1 MKTKFK
7 STLRAARDSFS
18 GAVFAGVVLL
28 ITSSAQAQ
36 NLFVADYAS
45 GNIYEFTPGGA
56 QSTFASGLGGPF
68 GLAFNSAGDL
78 FVADESSGDIT
89 EITPGGVQN
98 TFASGLFDPFGLA
111 VNSTGNLFV
120 ASPLTGNIY
129 EFTPGGAQSTFA
141 SGLSPN
147 GLAFNNTGDL
157 FVANGGNS
165 GPGNIIEIAPNGTQ
179 STFASGFT
187 LPLYGLAFNSAG
199 DLFVGD
205 TGGNIYE
212 FTPGGVRSTFASGLH
227 EPVGLAFNSAGD
239 LFASEESIGN
249 ITKITPGGVRSTF
262 ASGLDVPGGGLAFQP
277 VPEPSALGLLA
288 VGATALLVRRR
299 RNLAADLNPNQ
310 KPSVPS
316 NRNFRVIPRRLLA
329 GLTVLVGCA
338 LAHGSTVSI
347 VAPNGLTGTEGNIAN
362 IFPFSVAETIRYQQV
377 YTASQFGAIAAGGGM
392 ITGIAFRPDAVYGN
406 AFTHTIANIRIDLAT
421 TMAGP
426 GGLSLTFAN
435 NVGANDTT
443 VFNGSLT
450 LSSTFTGPAGG
461 PKNFDILIPLTTPFY
476 YNPAAGNLLLDIRNF
491 SSGNSGG
498 NLISILD
505 ATSANPTLVGRVYT
519 FDASAPNSFDEDTW
533 GLVTQ
538 FTATPVPEPAT
549 WGLLCVAALLVGRRG
564 IAKA

>member
-7 STLRAARDSFS
+7 STISAIRHSFF
-18 GAVFAGVVLL
+18 GVVCLGVVLL
-28 ITSSAQAQ
+28 ISSSAQAQ
-36 NLFVADYAS
+36 NLFVGS
-45 GNIYEFTPGGA
+45 GGNILEFTPGG
-56 QSTFASGLGGPF
+56 
-68 GLAFNSAGDL
+68 
-78 FVADESSGDIT
+78 VE
-89 EITPGGVQN
+89 
-98 TFASGLFDPFGLA
+98 
-111 VNSTGNLFV
+111 
-120 ASPLTGNIY
+120 
-129 EFTPGGAQSTFA
+129 STFA
-141 SGLSPN
+141 SGLS
-147 GLAFNNTGDL
+147 
-157 FVANGGNS
+157 
-165 GPGNIIEIAPNGTQ
+165 GP
-179 STFASGFT
+179 
-187 LPLYGLAFNSAG
+187 L
-199 DLFVGD
+199 
-205 TGGNIYE
+205 
-212 FTPGGVRSTFASGLH
+212 
-227 EPVGLAFNSAGD
+227 
-239 LFASEESIGN
+239 
-249 ITKITPGGVRSTF
+249 
-262 ASGLDVPGGGLAFQP
+262 GLAFQP

-288 VGATALLVRRR
+288 VGATAFLIRRR

-329 GLTVLVGCA
+329 GLTVLAGCA
-338 LAHGSTVSI
+338 LAHSSPVSI
-347 VAPNGLTGTEGNIAN
+347 VAPNGLTGTEGNIDLGA
-362 IFPFSVAETIRYQQV
+362 PFSVAGTMRYQQV
-377 YTASQFGAIAAGGGM
+377 YTASQFGAIGTGGGM
-392 ITGIAFRPDAVYGN
+392 ITGIAFRPDGVYGK

-421 TMAGP
+421 TTAGP

-498 NLISILD
+498 NLIPQLD
-505 ATSANPTLVGRVYT
+505 ATSANPTLVGRVEAY
-519 FDASAPNSFDEDTW
+519 DASATSAPYSFYEDTW

>member
-36 NLFVADYAS
+36 NLFVGDAS
-45 GNIYEFTPGGA
+45 GNIYEYTPGGA
-56 QSTFASGLGGPF
+56 RSTFASGLNGPW

-78 FVADESSGDIT
+78 FVVE
-89 EITPGGVQN
+89 GGY
-98 TFASGLFDPFGLA
+98 S
-111 VNSTGNLFV
+111 
-120 ASPLTGNIY
+120 
-129 EFTPGGAQSTFA
+129 
-141 SGLSPN
+141 
-147 GLAFNNTGDL
+147 
-157 FVANGGNS
+157 
-165 GPGNIIEIAPNGTQ
+165 
-179 STFASGFT
+179 
-187 LPLYGLAFNSAG
+187 
-199 DLFVGD
+199 
-205 TGGNIYE
+205 GNIYE
-212 FTPGGVRSTFASGLH
+212 FTPGGVESTFASGL
-227 EPVGLAFNSAGD
+227 
-239 LFASEESIGN
+239 
-249 ITKITPGGVRSTF
+249 
-262 ASGLDVPGGGLAFQP
+262 SGPLGLAFQP

-288 VGATALLVRRR
+288 VGATAFLVRRR

-329 GLTVLVGCA
+329 GLTVLAGCA

-347 VAPNGLTGTEGNIAN
+347 VAPNGLTGTEGNIDN
-362 IFPFSVAETIRYQQV
+362 TYPFSVAETMRYQQV
-377 YTASQFGAIAAGGGM
+377 YAASQFGAIAAGGGM

-406 AFTHTIANIRIDLAT
+406 AFTHTIANIGIDLSMT
-421 TMAGP
+421 TAGP

-450 LSSTFTGPAGG
+450 LSSAFTGPAGG

-498 NLISILD
+498 NLISALD
-505 ATSANPTLVGRVYT
+505 ATSANPTLVGRVYA
-519 FDASAPNSFDEDTW
+519 FDASATSAPNSFDEDTL

-549 WGLLCVAALLVGRRG
+549 WGLLCVVALLVGRRG